1 MAKRE
6 LSPHPCMPS
15 PSHLRGW
22 NTIHQHVQKQEK
34 KKKKEAAA
42 AAFGTLCI
50 YVWYNFMLHS
60 LVHVVLGD
68 SFGPSLALYIRKIP
82 IYPSRISSSITPKQA
97 DHKIF

>member
-1 MAKRE
+1 MFKNR
-6 LSPHPCMPS
+6 
-15 PSHLRGW
+15 
-22 NTIHQHVQKQEK
+22 
-34 KKKKEAAA
+34 KKKKEEEE
-42 AAFGTLCI
+42 AFGTLCI

>member
-1 MAKRE
+1 MHAFTFPSQGME
-6 LSPHPCMPS
+6 HHPPRCS
-15 PSHLRGW
+15 KTG
-22 NTIHQHVQKQEK
+22 K
-34 KKKKEAAA
+34 KKKKEAA

>member
-1 MAKRE
+1 MFKNR
-6 LSPHPCMPS
+6 
-15 PSHLRGW
+15 
-22 NTIHQHVQKQEK
+22 
-34 KKKKEAAA
+34 KKKKEEEEEEEEE

-50 YVWYNFMLHS
+50 YVLYNFMLHS